1 MANKNNKTKLK
12 FELAQALM
20 FPGFVAGVSNY
31 TSISEDKHEDS
42 NDDDQ
47 DQSKTKEE

>member
-20 FPGFVAGVSNY
+20 FPGFVAGVSDY
-31 TSISEDKHEDS
+31 TSILEKQQKESEDKDNDHE
-42 NDDDQ
+42 
-47 DQSKTKEE
+47 KEE